1 MEQET
6 VKKPVKGEEFLKK
19 VAMRLTGGQNPE
31 KSPEDEATEYKKK
44 TEAAKAKS
52 DYVTTVDTLANPPSV
67 QVMREKREQELI
79 DQGKAATTRA
89 QDLEDREHT
98 RLEKE
103 AQDAAAAAATEQQK
117 REAAEQKLHDQQ
129 NQLLLDKLEELKKS
143 QKPWNEQLTEYL
155 TFAETLA
162 GKLGF
167 QKVGAPRLASDDPHI
182 ALELAKLDLERSREE
197 RKFDLEMENSKRE
210 WDMKLLTFQRE
221 GAFKEKEL
229 ALQAK
234 KDEHLFSLP
243 QAIGGAI
250 AKGLIDHGAGGAASP
265 GGISQKP
272 QSTVKLYRIEVG
284 QGQEGEFECPNC
296 HTPVAIG
303 PTSTEAQCVECNSR
317 FPIARVP
324 ITEGTKEPLPPAK
337 EEE

>member
-1 MEQET
+1 
-6 VKKPVKGEEFLKK
+6 
-19 VAMRLTGGQNPE
+19 MRLTGGQNPE

-103 AQDAAAAAATEQQK
+103 AQDAAAAATAEQQK

-162 GKLGF
+162 TKLGF
-167 QKVGAPRLASDDPHI
+167 EKASAVRPASSDPHI
-182 ALELAKLDLERSREE
+182 ALEIAKLDLERARED
-197 RKFDLEMENSKRE
+197 RKFDLEMDDRKRT
-210 WDMKLLTFQRE
+210 WDLKLIELKDTRE
-221 GAFKEKEL
+221 FKTRELDMQEKKNEQFFAFPEI
-229 ALQAK
+229 
-234 KDEHLFSLP
+234 
-243 QAIGGAI
+243 IGGAI
-250 AKGLIDHGAGGAASP
+250 AKGLIDRGGVERTPP
-265 GGISQKP
+265 GSISQQPPP
-272 QSTVKLYRIEVG
+272 QYYITIGEGKTGTVA
-284 QGQEGEFECPNC
+284 CPHC
-296 HTPVAIG
+296 KSPIGLG
-303 PTSTEAQCVECNSR
+303 PTQASAQCIKCNSKFDVVR
-317 FPIARVP
+317 TQAAHP
-324 ITEGTKEPLPPAK
+324 TEMAQEIPPTTVEPPPPTN